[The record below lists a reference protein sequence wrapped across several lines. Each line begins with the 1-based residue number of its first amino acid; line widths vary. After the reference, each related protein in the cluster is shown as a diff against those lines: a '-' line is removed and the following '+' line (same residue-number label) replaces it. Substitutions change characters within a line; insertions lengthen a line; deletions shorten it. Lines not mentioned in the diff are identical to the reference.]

1 VHALRIAVLALAL
14 PLLAGGSAGA
24 PPSALDASGAA
35 VALAPAAGERAVL
48 AHFWATW
55 CPECVDELPLL
66 ARLAP
71 RCASSGVRIVAVN
84 VGESGERIERYLREH
99 GLSLPVLRD
108 PKGDTW
114 RRLSARGL
122 PTNAVWRPGAAP
134 PTIDVGPRDAAAWQR
149 ALRELGCAD
158 SDP

>member
-1 VHALRIAVLALAL
+1 VYPPRLAVLALAL
-14 PLLAGGSAGA
+14 PLLVGGSAGA

-71 RCASSGVRIVAVN
+71 RCASSGVRILAVN
-84 VGESGERIERYLREH
+84 VGESAERVEGYLREH
-99 GLSLPVLRD
+99 GLALRVLRD
-108 PKGDTW
+108 PNGDAW
-114 RRLSARGL
+114 RRLSGRGL
-122 PTNAVWRPGAAP
+122 PANAVWKPGAAA
-134 PTIDVGPRDAAAWQR
+134 PTVDVGPRDAAAWQQ
-149 ALRELGCAD
+149 ALRRLGCAG

>member
-71 RCASSGVRIVAVN
+71 RCAASGVRVVAVN

-108 PKGDTW
+108 PNGDVW
-114 RRLSARGL
+114 RRLPARGL
-122 PTNAVWRPGAAP
+122 PANAAWTPGADAP
-134 PTIDVGPRDAAAWQR
+134 QIDVGPRDAATWRR
-149 ALRELGCAD
+149 ALRDLGCAD
-158 SDP
+158 VDP